1 MAPATQSDCAA
12 GWTLGLEP
20 MALRPFAGESNG
32 EDSYNFGGRA
42 SVGYQFNDCFFTQLT
57 YLGYSGDTLDEHSA
71 ADVNPLW
78 HENHDLEVNAVDWV
92 FGQHFRPAEKLKL
105 SPFAG
110 LRWATVNQ
118 SFNYSEDSPVESPF
132 FSLRENGD
140 AADFSGLGIVVGI
153 DATRSLSNDLS
164 LYGVVKQ
171 SVVFGSSDSGWHS
184 TEIVGDADPVTGSGG
199 DSQDIV
205 VSISELGFGLQYDF
219 AYTGGAG
226 NIRAGLEGQ
235 WWGGLNSSNNRILD
249 GGSIN
254 GADFGLAGFSLAAN
268 FRF

>member
-1 MAPATQSDCAA
+1 MAPATQSDCVQ
-12 GWTLGLEP
+12 GWTLGIEP
-20 MALRPFAGESNG
+20 MALRSFAGESDG
-32 EDSYNFGGRA
+32 EDGYNFGGRA
-42 SVGYQFNDCFFTQLT
+42 SVGYQFNDCFFTQVT
-57 YLGYSGDTLDEHSA
+57 YLGYSGDTLDQNSA
-71 ADVNPLW
+71 VIANPLW
-78 HENHDLEVNAVDWV
+78 HENHNLEINAVDWV
-92 FGQHFRPAEKLKL
+92 FGQHFKPTEKLKL

-118 SFNYSEDSPVESPF
+118 SFDYSEDSAVGAPF
-132 FSLRENGD
+132 RSLRENGD
-140 AADFSGLGIVVGI
+140 SADFSGLGIVVGI
-153 DATRSLSNDLS
+153 DATRSLSNDFS

-171 SVVFGSSDSGWHS
+171 SVVFGSSDSNLHS
-184 TEIVGDADPVTGSGG
+184 TLLVGSAAPVVNSAS
-199 DSQDIV
+199 DSRDIV

-235 WWGGLNSSNNRILD
+235 WWGGLDNSNSSFLD

-254 GADFGLAGFSLAAN
+254 GSDFGLAGFSLAAN